1 MLKLKDWAIRE
12 GVKPLT
18 AYRWF
23 HAGILPVKAT
33 RVGPRLIIVEEDA
46 PKKESACEVVI
57 YARVSSTDQ
66 KDDLSGQYLRVSSW
80 LVEQGITNARV
91 VTEIGSGMNGNRP
104 RLRKILSDPNIK
116 TIVVERRDRFGRMN
130 VELVES
136 VLTAT
141 GRSLLVVD
149 SSEVGDDFVRD
160 VTEVLTSLCARLYG
174 KRGTANR
181 ARRALDNIKEDR

>member
-1 MLKLKDWAIRE
+1 MLKLKDWALRE
-12 GVKPLT
+12 NIEPHT
-18 AYRWF
+18 AYAWF
-23 HAGILPVKAT
+23 HAGTLPVKAT

-46 PKKESACEVVI
+46 PKKESSGEIVI

-66 KDDLSGQYLRVSSW
+66 KDDLNAQSSRVTSW

-91 VTEIGSGMNGNRP
+91 VTEIGSGMNGNRH
-104 RLRKILSDPNIK
+104 RLRKILADPNIK
-116 TIVVERRDRFGRMN
+116 TIVVEHRDRFGRMN

-136 VLTAT
+136 VLAAA

-160 VTEVLTSLCARLYG
+160 VTEVLTALCARLYG
-174 KRGTANR
+174 KRGAANR
-181 ARRALDNIKEDR
+181 ARRALDSIKEDK

>member
-23 HAGILPVKAT
+23 HAGTLPVKAT
-33 RVGPRLIIVEEDA
+33 RVGPRLIIVEEQIPRD
-46 PKKESACEVVI
+46 ESIGEVVI
-57 YARVSSTDQ
+57 YGRVSSTDQ
-66 KDDLSGQYLRVSSW
+66 KDDLNSQCLRVSSW
-80 LVEQGITNARV
+80 LAEQGITNARV

-116 TIVVERRDRFGRMN
+116 TIVVEHRDRFGHMN

-136 VLTAT
+136 VLAAT

-149 SSEVGDDFVRD
+149 SGEVGDDFVRD

-174 KRGTANR
+174 ERGAANR
-181 ARRALDNIKEDR
+181 ARRALDNIKEGK

>member
-12 GVKPLT
+12 NIEPHT
-18 AYRWF
+18 AYSWF
-23 HAGILPVKAT
+23 HAGTLPVKAT
-33 RVGPRLIIVEEDA
+33 RVGPRLIIVEEQSTCE
-46 PKKESACEVVI
+46 ESAGEVVI

-66 KDDLSGQYLRVSSW
+66 KDDLNGQSSRISSW
-80 LVEQGITNARV
+80 LMEQGITNAQV

-116 TIVVERRDRFGRMN
+116 TIVVEHRDRFGRMN

-149 SSEVGDDFVRD
+149 NSEVADDFVRD

-174 KRGTANR
+174 KRGAANR
-181 ARRALDNIKEDR
+181 ARRALDNIKEGK

>member
-12 GVKPLT
+12 NIEPHT
-18 AYRWF
+18 AYSWF

-66 KDDLSGQYLRVSSW
+66 KDDLNGQVDRVSAW
-80 LVEQGITNARV
+80 LDSQNIIVSRT
-91 VTEIGSGMNGNRP
+91 VTEIGSGVNGNRP

-116 TIVVERRDRFGRMN
+116 TIVVEHRDRFGRMN

-136 VLTAT
+136 VLTAS
-141 GRSLLVVD
+141 GRTLLVM
-149 SSEVGDDFVRD
+149 SSNEVVDDFVRD

-174 KRGTANR
+174 KRGAANR
-181 ARRALDNIKEDR
+181 ARRAIEKMQST